1 MEIVLNLLSAWTL
14 PPPFSP
20 HAFSS
25 KRGPCLHLSL
35 SNSPYSPLS
44 VVSSLFFKFFL
55 KFSHILFVALLV
67 WLSPSAQVCHI
78 LFHSVNLSDCQFF
91 SGLSWY
97 SGGKMLGGISALCQ
111 RRACPTLYCPRTT
124 WNTRDHQQIWFSA
137 LSPLPHSFSP
147 STLLN
152 FSLVLSVTQQCSSS
166 VSSRQDFSMTDYTWE
181 EAFFLLAEI
190 LTCALVEFSYVLFF
204 FFLIAVSLWDPV

>member
-44 VVSSLFFKFFL
+44 VVSPLFFKFFL

-97 SGGKMLGGISALCQ
+97 SGGKILGSISALCQ

-181 EAFFLLAEI
+181 GASSYLLRY
-190 LTCALVEFSYVLFF
+190 LHVLWWNSVMCSFF